1 MKEQI
6 SLTTIYVALLGSVAL
21 AFGIADI
28 LVWAG
33 VLNSIEIGILTIG
46 GDDFFRWA
54 WGGLVLT
61 FGGILMLSGGTEY
74 LPTTAV

>member
-1 MKEQI
+1 LKEDK
-6 SLTTIYVALLGSVAL
+6 IYRINNIDNHS
-21 AFGIADI
+21 
-28 LVWAG
+28 
-33 VLNSIEIGILTIG
+33 IG